1 MQPRFQCH
9 LAVIVLLAIVAPV
22 HADSDI
28 DRVNQQRRQA
38 GLGLLLPDEALS
50 LAAQRHA
57 DYLDRHREPG
67 KTPAGMTA
75 HGQRPEDAG
84 FSGETPAVRAVAAG
98 YPHREVLENVSMGY
112 PDGDSAMSGLM
123 SAIYHRLTFLD
134 LEADQLGVAAGE
146 RSHVFLL
153 GRSDIAELCRAQPAA
168 ALHRTP
174 VDCLGTAMTRG
185 YYEDLCANLPAD
197 ALFRSS
203 HPIACPNGVRLDAD
217 FMATLC
223 ERPPREAVF
232 GGHGR
237 YFMPCG
243 NDTRL
248 NADWFNALC
257 ETPPDAARYRPS
269 GHYYEICEGPTQ
281 VYSEWFEAQCAN
293 LPESARYTD
302 SGRFRRPCAR
312 AVDVRVEYLGQ
323 LDEVRQSVL
332 PEVVLWPP
340 DGARDVVPAFFI
352 EEPDPL
358 PDLDVSGYPLSIQ
371 FNPARAQAV
380 ELTAFRLFRVVGDT
394 LVTVEPVRLL
404 HSGNDP
410 NHLLSDHEF
419 ALFPLT
425 RLVWG
430 AHYHAQ
436 VEARVDGVTRR
447 FDWSFSTLGLGMPLL
462 TAEHTQQR
470 FTVRNGV
477 DYLLFLP
484 PLADTPYTVL
494 GTRTEHLRGNRVT
507 LEVVDPNTLQLRV
520 DARYCEVIGVAFD
533 SGRQVELIPQG
544 CPQ

>member
-1 MQPRFQCH
+1 MQLRFHCH
-9 LAVIVLLAIVAPV
+9 LAVIVLLCVGASAQ
-22 HADSDI
+22 ADSDI

-38 GLGLLLPDEALS
+38 GLGLLVPDEALN

-67 KTPAGMTA
+67 KTPGGMTA

-84 FSGETPAVRAVAAG
+84 FSGETPAARALAAG

-146 RSHVFLL
+146 RSHVYLL
-153 GRSDIAELCRAQPAA
+153 GRSDIAELCAAQPAA
-168 ALHRTP
+168 ALYRTP
-174 VDCLGTAMTRG
+174 VDCLGTAMTRDH
-185 YYEDLCANLPAD
+185 YEAMCADLPAD
-197 ALFRSS
+197 ALFRPS

-223 ERPPREAVF
+223 DRPPREAVF

-237 YFMPCG
+237 YFVPCDNG
-243 NDTRL
+243 TRVD
-248 NADWFNALC
+248 ADWFNALC
-257 ETPPDAARYRPS
+257 ETPPEAAIYRPS
-269 GHYYEICEGPTQ
+269 GHYYEICEGPKQ
-281 VYSEWFEAQCAN
+281 VYAEWFEAQCAA
-293 LPESARYTD
+293 LPDSARYTD
-302 SGRFRRPCAR
+302 SGRFRRPCVTGA
-312 AVDVRVEYLGQ
+312 DIRVEYLGQ
-323 LDEVRQSVL
+323 LDAARQAAL

-340 DGARDVVPAFFI
+340 DGATDVVPAFFI

-358 PDLDVSGYPLSIQ
+358 PDLEVSGYPLSIQ

-380 ELTAFRLFRVVGDT
+380 ELTAFRLFRADGDT

-425 RLVWG
+425 RLAWG
-430 AHYHAQ
+430 ARYRAQ

-447 FDWSFSTLGLGMPLL
+447 FDWSFTTLGVGVPLL
-462 TAEHTQQR
+462 NADAVRER
-470 FTVRNGV
+470 FTVRNGI
-477 DYLLFLP
+477 DYLLYLP

-494 GTRTEHLRGNRVT
+494 GTRTEYLRGNRVT
-507 LEVVDPNTLQLRV
+507 LDVLDPNTLQLKIDVRHC
-520 DARYCEVIGVAFD
+520 DVIGIAFD